1 MTRRCR
7 RCKISISSPGFWS
20 TESFCK
26 IFYLE
31 ESNMKKMK
39 RLVAVLLAGI
49 MALAMLTAC
58 GGTPVTRDE
67 ALEKSVAEWAVEW
80 GKSAKLELTE
90 DADLTAISAK
100 CLPSMAKAYNAT
112 LAKDNDAAAD
122 AAAEMSKIFV
132 AAKKDKK
139 VAPVDV
145 LIPNTMEFT
154 KENVINV
161 VQKGMG
167 NIQAI
172 LNKAGVKNPAK
183 FGVTV
188 TKQKDYTLILFMVSE

>member
-1 MTRRCR
+1 
-7 RCKISISSPGFWS
+7 
-20 TESFCK
+20 
-26 IFYLE
+26 
-31 ESNMKKMK
+31 MKKMK

-58 GGTPVTRDE
+58 GNTPVTRDE
-67 ALEKSVAEWAVEW
+67 ALEKSVSEWAVEW
-80 GKSAKLELTE
+80 GKSAKLELTK

-100 CLPSMAKAYNAT
+100 CLPSMVKAYNAI

-145 LIPNTMEFT
+145 IIPNTMEFT

-161 VQKGMG
+161 VQKSMG
-167 NIQAI
+167 NIQTI

-188 TKQKDYTLILFMVSE
+188 TKQKDYTLILFTVSE

>member
-1 MTRRCR
+1 
-7 RCKISISSPGFWS
+7 
-20 TESFCK
+20 
-26 IFYLE
+26 
-31 ESNMKKMK
+31 MKKMK

-58 GGTPVTRDE
+58 GGGITVTRDE

-100 CLPSMAKAYNAT
+100 CLPSTVKVYNAGF
-112 LAKDNDAAAD
+112 AKDNDAAVD
-122 AAAEMSKIFV
+122 AAAELQKTF
-132 AAKKDKK
+132 AAATNGKK

-145 LIPNTMEFT
+145 MVLNGTEVT
-154 KENVINV
+154 KQIL
-161 VQKGMG
+161 VQTVQANMSR
-167 NIQAI
+167 IQTI
-172 LNKAGVKNPAK
+172 LNTAGVKNPAK

-188 TKQKDYTLILFMVSE
+188 TKQDKYTLILFMVSE